1 LTVKEVYKGL
11 EDEIQTSISSE
22 VTKWI

>member
-11 EDEIQTSISSE
+11 EDKIQTSIGSE
-22 VTKWI
+22 VMN